1 MASRIAAALAVA
13 TESVQA
19 TIADVAGV
27 SQNPAAMLGA
37 TAANAQATLA
47 AALILEDM
55 RRRWIRAERAA
66 STQDGVRADVPSYVL
81 PSGAVD
87 GLMIAAAGALA
98 ALGRDHFAGQQLA
111 AALGSPALAA
121 IADQTIP
128 PALRG

>member
-55 RRRWIRAERAA
+55 RRRAIRSERAMNEHIGLA
-66 STQDGVRADVPSYVL
+66 RVAVTDSGVTREAINE
-81 PSGAVD
+81 
-87 GLMIAAAGALA
+87 LMAAASEAMLA
-98 ALGRDHFAGQQLA
+98 IGRDHVLHARLA
-111 AALGSPALAA
+111 AALGNPWLAA
-121 IADQTIP
+121 PDLDQP
-128 PALRG
+128 QRKG

>member
-55 RRRWIRAERAA
+55 RRRWIRAERSA
-66 STQDGVRADVPSYVL
+66 STQDDVRAGMNYVL
-81 PSGAVD
+81 PCEAID
-87 GLMIAAAGALA
+87 ALMIAAAGAMA
-98 ALGRDHFAGQQLA
+98 ALGRDHIAGQHLA
-111 AALGSPALAA
+111 AALGSPALAS
-121 IADQTIP
+121 IASQTIP